1 MLVNDELYNIGL
13 NAVLGGITMDFKLIR
28 EKIEHLKQLLDE
40 LIELHG
46 MQSKEVLKCSQEL
59 DVFICNSYKIKS
71 K

>member
-1 MLVNDELYNIGL
+1 
-13 NAVLGGITMDFKLIR
+13 MDFKLIR